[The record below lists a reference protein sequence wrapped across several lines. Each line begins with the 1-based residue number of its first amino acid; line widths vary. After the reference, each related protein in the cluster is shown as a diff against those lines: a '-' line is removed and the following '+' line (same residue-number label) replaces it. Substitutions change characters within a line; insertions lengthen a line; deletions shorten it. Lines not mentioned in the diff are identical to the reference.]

1 MPRPVS
7 RQSTFSRQGEAC
19 LAPTTCLR
27 YIEQHGMSSLEGE
40 AMAGVIAGESA
51 AYGAVPAPYAPSW
64 VDRVTDWVRGLRVP
78 YWLVYLVPALLLFA
92 LITVI
97 KWEDGSYAAAYAAG
111 NKAGLFKLGPIFI
124 YPFHAVPELV

>member
-1 MPRPVS
+1 
-7 RQSTFSRQGEAC
+7 
-19 LAPTTCLR
+19 
-27 YIEQHGMSSLEGE
+27 
-40 AMAGVIAGESA
+40 MAGVIAGEAA
-51 AYGAVPAPYAPSW
+51 AYGAVPAPYAPGW

-111 NKAGLFKLGPIFI
+111 NKAGLFKIGPIYI
-124 YPFHAVPELV
+124 YPFHAVPELVAFYALALMHYLDDVAQRALDTYRPAMRTD